1 MINLLDNT
9 ANQSSKFK
17 TKNWVEIND
26 ESWGTYNEDDQIRFK
41 ISMIRSNLCDY
52 SGTLTVRSTAAQDAA
67 NNATNK
73 KVIFRNYVSFTN
85 CISRTYNTQVDD
97 AHDIDAE
104 MLI

>member
-1 MINLLDNT
+1 
-9 ANQSSKFK
+9 
-17 TKNWVEIND
+17 
-26 ESWGTYNEDDQIRFK
+26 
-41 ISMIRSNLCDY
+41 MIRSNLCDY

-104 MLI
+104 ISI